1 MYKRRTSSRTA
12 ATRSTKAPVGKIKAP
27 PQTRRARPTTKRGQT
42 RRSRSRSQSRSP
54 EMLVAP
60 AAEDISPKSVKS
72 QTNMDISTAV
82 AASQP
87 IPYIIFHENEIGASS
102 ESDSYRP
109 IIVINRPLF
118 SNSGKNTA
126 YYRSSG
132 RSNEQLNRVYS
143 NTWFPIAGLIERGGY
158 VNANGKTIPYGFIL
172 KVNAILSEILT
183 IGEKKSYKWIYDT
196 LIDYFNNT
204 VPENYKTHIN
214 LIRLDNK
221 PYDPTNASYFRE
233 IKNDL
238 MDINK
243 HDDQSVDYF
252 EKIIEEY
259 NELYKFLNLYFLNL
273 EQLYISAYL
282 GGGYWDKKREFR
294 DYVLN
299 NYATSQ
305 FTSLAEEAKHTIYTI
320 NVPTKSEPG
329 ENTQEVID
337 FLNANNAQY
346 SINEII
352 ENNPPSSQLVTH
364 NYYIASSLKSILSEV
379 KRVRVFIKKIPPK
392 PIKTV
397 KKRK

>member
-12 ATRSTKAPVGKIKAP
+12 AARSTKAPVGKIKAP
-27 PQTRRARPTTKRGQT
+27 PQTRRARSTTKRGQT

-54 EMLVAP
+54 EMIVTSP
-60 AAEDISPKSVKS
+60 PKSVDNISPKSVKS
-72 QTNMDISTAV
+72 QTNMDITSAV
-82 AASQP
+82 AAAP
-87 IPYIIFHENEIGASS
+87 PVPYIIFHENEIGASS

-172 KVNAILSEILT
+172 KANAILSEILT

-238 MDINK
+238 MDTNK
-243 HDDQSVDYF
+243 HDDESVDYF
-252 EKIIEEY
+252 EKIVNIIR
-259 NELYKFLNLYFLNL
+259 N
-273 EQLYISAYL
+273 
-282 GGGYWDKKREFR
+282 
-294 DYVLN
+294 N
-299 NYATSQ
+299 NYD
-305 FTSLAEEAKHTIYTI
+305 
-320 NVPTKSEPG
+320 TK
-329 ENTQEVID
+329 I
-337 FLNANNAQY
+337 FY
-346 SINEII
+346 
-352 ENNPPSSQLVTH
+352 PSSIYLENKKEYRRLECYLLSKERAEKICKLNKNERIVSLFRIPQLISRS
-364 NYYIASSLKSILSEV
+364 NYNILGFYEGKSLSVLDKFFNNFFEQV
-379 KRVRVFIKKIPPK
+379 
-392 PIKTV
+392 
-397 KKRK
+397 